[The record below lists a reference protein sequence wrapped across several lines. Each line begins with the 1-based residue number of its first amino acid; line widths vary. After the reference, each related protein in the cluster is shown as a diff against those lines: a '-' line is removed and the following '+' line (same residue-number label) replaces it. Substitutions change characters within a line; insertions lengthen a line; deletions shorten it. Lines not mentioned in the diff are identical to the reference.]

1 MDITSPFLCPL
12 VEGKINYLKITLR
25 GKLWN
30 KWDFNKSTADK
41 LTNEWAYVIYFK
53 GHVFEYDSR
62 IGRESSVQHIH
73 FKKSRDYH
81 FFSNKYIFLCWCMFY
96 III

>member
-53 GHVFEYDSR
+53 GHVFDMIVELEENLVFN
-62 IGRESSVQHIH
+62 I
-73 FKKSRDYH
+73 
-81 FFSNKYIFLCWCMFY
+81 YILKNHV
-96 III
+96 ITIS